1 MGEALI
7 SFLADQSG
15 VSAVEY
21 GLIAFGIALA
31 LLSVSGLGGRYLK
44 RFLQIVAALRSGG
57 APPA

>member
-1 MGEALI
+1 MGKALI

-21 GLIAFGIALA
+21 GLIAFAIALA

-44 RFLQIVAALRSGG
+44 TFLQIVAALRSGG
-57 APPA
+57 TPPA